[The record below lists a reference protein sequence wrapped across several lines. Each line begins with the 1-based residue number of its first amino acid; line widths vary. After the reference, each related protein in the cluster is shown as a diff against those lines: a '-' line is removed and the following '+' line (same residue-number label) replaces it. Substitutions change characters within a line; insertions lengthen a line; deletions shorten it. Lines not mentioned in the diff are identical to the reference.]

1 MTDLEV
7 GGAEGGLAVG
17 HVLAAC
23 HSRCQQAHARQLV
36 SLSRTSLRMARQQG
50 RQRATER
57 HVREGWRELV
67 RGSDDDQGRGDRNSR
82 RVQEGTLGV
91 F

>member
-1 MTDLEV
+1 MPK
-7 GGAEGGLAVG
+7 GALRSAMSLPPATVDANT
-17 HVLAAC
+17 HM
-23 HSRCQQAHARQLV
+23 RV
-36 SLSRTSLRMARQQG
+36 SLSRTYLRMARQQG

-82 RVQEGTLGV
+82 RVQQGTLGV
-91 F
+91 FEQAL

>member
-1 MTDLEV
+1 MPK
-7 GGAEGGLAVG
+7 GALRSAMSLPPAKVDANR
-17 HVLAAC
+17 HM
-23 HSRCQQAHARQLV
+23 RV
-36 SLSRTSLRMARQQG
+36 SLSRTYLRMARQQG

-82 RVQEGTLGV
+82 RVQQGTLGV
-91 F
+91 FEQAL

>member
-36 SLSRTSLRMARQQG
+36 SRITAHSEMAGPPESDRETRAGGLEGVGARQ
-50 RQRATER
+50 RRRARAQRP
-57 HVREGWRELV
+57 EL
-67 RGSDDDQGRGDRNSR
+67 
-82 RVQEGTLGV
+82 
-91 F
+91 